1 MSITYFFLI
10 LLIKSF
16 LFTNSKIVIPFKIR
30 NYKHEKGDKEFILN
44 YFYKDIII
52 NLSVGTP
59 SQPITLS
66 LCLGEYNTFIVSKNC
81 KNYNKGIYNELNS
94 DSYESIGK
102 PELFTFEIFS
112 NGTLAKENI
121 NFENNIIENYQFIN
135 AMEIGDSCY
144 DAYCEVLTQPGIL
157 GFLIQPHANAEMD
170 FSEYNFINQ
179 LKKKGL
185 ISRYDFYFD
194 FGSNDS
200 GKIVIG
206 SLPNETKPDSYND
219 TKYSFFSVSK
229 VDFSLDWAF
238 IFDEIYY
245 GEQNIHF
252 EIKKLNILRVEFG
265 FIKASSD
272 MEDYVKK
279 DFFEP
284 LIKAKKCSRESTT
297 ELGTSIYYYYCEKD
311 IDLDKFKPYKFT
323 INEFETNFTFTKE
336 DLFLDIG
343 DKYIFL
349 MCFGG
354 SPTIYLGYPF
364 LKKYQFI
371 FNQDSKILAYFH
383 KYIKPIEI
391 EIKPKLKTVYI
402 VIICVLSI
410 VLIGLGV
417 FTYIYF
423 FVMKK
428 KKKNASELS
437 DEINRPNNNEG
448 LIPNEDS
455 K

>member
-1 MSITYFFLI
+1 M
-10 LLIKSF
+10 
-16 LFTNSKIVIPFKIR
+16 
-30 NYKHEKGDKEFILN
+30 
-44 YFYKDIII
+44 
-52 NLSVGTP
+52 
-59 SQPITLS
+59 
-66 LCLGEYNTFIVSKNC
+66 
-81 KNYNKGIYNELNS
+81 
-94 DSYESIGK
+94 
-102 PELFTFEIFS
+102 
-112 NGTLAKENI
+112 
-121 NFENNIIENYQFIN
+121 
-135 AMEIGDSCY
+135 
-144 DAYCEVLTQPGIL
+144 
-157 GFLIQPHANAEMD
+157 
-170 FSEYNFINQ
+170 
-179 LKKKGL
+179 
-185 ISRYDFYFD
+185 
-194 FGSNDS
+194 
-200 GKIVIG
+200 
-206 SLPNETKPDSYND
+206 
-219 TKYSFFSVSK
+219 
-229 VDFSLDWAF
+229 
-238 IFDEIYY
+238 
-245 GEQNIHF
+245 
-252 EIKKLNILRVEFG
+252 
-265 FIKASSD
+265 
-272 MEDYVKK
+272 
-279 DFFEP
+279 
-284 LIKAKKCSRESTT
+284 
-297 ELGTSIYYYYCEKD
+297 
-311 IDLDKFKPYKFT
+311 DKFKPYKFT